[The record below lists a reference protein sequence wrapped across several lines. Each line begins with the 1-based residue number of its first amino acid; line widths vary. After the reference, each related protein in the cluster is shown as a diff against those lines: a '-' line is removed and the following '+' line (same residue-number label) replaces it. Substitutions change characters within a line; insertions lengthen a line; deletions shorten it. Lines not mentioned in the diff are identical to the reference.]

1 MTKYCPVILTYNGT
15 VWKTDFV
22 RPSESGL
29 CGLYGTVP
37 LESGGTGA
45 TTEEGALTN
54 LWAASKTYFDE
65 KIALLEARVE
75 ALENR

>member
-15 VWKTDFV
+15 VWKTNFV
-22 RPSESGL
+22 RPSES
-29 CGLYGTVP
+29 GLYGTVP

-45 TTEEGALTN
+45 TTEEGASTN

>member
-1 MTKYCPVILTYNGT
+1 MTKSCPVILTYNGT

-29 CGLYGTVP
+29 YGTVP

-45 TTEEGALTN
+45 TTTDGALTN
-54 LWAASKTYFDE
+54 LGAASKIYLDE
-65 KIALLEARVE
+65 KIALLEARIEV
-75 ALENR
+75 LENK